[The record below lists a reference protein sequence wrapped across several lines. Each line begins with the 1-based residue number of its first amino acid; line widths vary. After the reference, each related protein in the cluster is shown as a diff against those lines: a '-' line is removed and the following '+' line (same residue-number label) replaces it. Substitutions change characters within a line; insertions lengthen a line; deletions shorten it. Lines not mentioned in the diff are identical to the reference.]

1 VIIALFYP
9 DPFHPVVPLWLLL
22 TGVSMAVAYGL
33 RRFDVR
39 SYWPYIIIG
48 GIMSWIGLYR
58 AHLHPAL
65 ALVFI
70 IPFLPHRRRETK
82 RLFEEDLSDRSP
94 LARFE
99 HEWKVVVDFGM
110 FMFGLANA
118 GVELSSVGSVSWLVF
133 ASLIFGKTLGVFS
146 LGCLSELIGFGLP
159 RGMRRS
165 DLLVAGVIAGTG
177 FTVALFVAGE
187 AFSDPVIKGAAKMGA
202 MLSVLAA
209 VAGLLLGRLLGI
221 RKVPK

>member
-9 DPFHPVVPLWLLL
+9 DPVHPFAPLWLLL
-22 TGVSMAVAYGL
+22 TGAGMAAAYGL
-33 RRFDVR
+33 RRLRVR
-39 SYWPYIIIG
+39 NYWPYVIIG
-48 GIMSWIGLYR
+48 GIMSWTGLHQ

-82 RLFEEDLSDRSP
+82 CLFEEDLSDRSP

-118 GVELSSVGSVSWLVF
+118 GVEFSSFGTVSWLV
-133 ASLIFGKTLGVFS
+133 LIALIVGKTLGVFS

-159 RGMRRS
+159 RGMRRR

-187 AFSDPVIKGAAKMGA
+187 AFVDPAIKGAAKMGA
-202 MLSVLAA
+202 MLSILAA
-209 VAGLLLGRLLGI
+209 VVGMLLGRLAGV
-221 RKVPK
+221 RKIVK